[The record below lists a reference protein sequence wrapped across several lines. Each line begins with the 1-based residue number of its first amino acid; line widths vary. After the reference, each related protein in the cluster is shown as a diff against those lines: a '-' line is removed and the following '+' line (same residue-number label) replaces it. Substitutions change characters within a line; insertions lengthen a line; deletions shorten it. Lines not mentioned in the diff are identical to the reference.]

1 MQMNPDT
8 KVVTLAP
15 RCPGFPCYH
24 PLAVCQKLKAQGKCK
39 LDAGGGDYEHPDRWR
54 NESR

>member
-8 KVVTLAP
+8 KVVTLIP

-24 PLAVCQKLKAQGKCK
+24 PPAVCQKLKAQGKCK
-39 LDAGGGDYEHPDRWR
+39 LDVC
-54 NESR
+54 